1 MGKLLFAR
9 KPTDE
14 ENNILVKILKE
25 GEEYLKKR
33 ARAIL
38 LSGKDRYKIS
48 EISRIVGLHPINLRK
63 WIHRFN
69 MMGIN
74 SILEAPKV
82 GLKKRFDENFKEK
95 LIKIVKQQPRKLG
108 LLSTYWTL
116 HNLKE
121 YLENKK
127 IVLRIS
133 HETIRRILKEANLNL
148 KELRK
153 MIKLKPDY

>member
-9 KPTDE
+9 KPCE
-14 ENNILVKILKE
+14 EEKNVLTKILSQ
-25 GEEYLKKR
+25 GEEHLRKR
-33 ARAIL
+33 ARIIL
-38 LSGKDRYKIS
+38 LSGEHKYKIS

-69 MMGIN
+69 RRGIIP
-74 SILEAPKV
+74 ILEAPEV
-82 GLKKRFDENFKEK
+82 GLKRRFDENFKEK
-95 LIKIVKQQPRKLG
+95 LIEIVKQPPRKLG
-108 LLSTYWTL
+108 LFSTHWTL
-116 HNLKE
+116 HTLKE
-121 YLENKK
+121 YLEKKK

-153 MIKLKPDY
+153 KVELKPDY